1 MRYMRME
8 GRGPEAKQA
17 VKLDAV
23 GSGVTRISIP
33 FRVLFGIVFYLFE
46 INWGLDNLYFPREVT
61 DLAHWSDG
69 LEPTNPLI
77 SHSVTTSSECCA
89 SPDTKLQ

>member
-1 MRYMRME
+1 M
-8 GRGPEAKQA
+8 
-17 VKLDAV
+17 
-23 GSGVTRISIP
+23 ISN
-33 FRVLFGIVFYLFE
+33 LFE

-77 SHSVTTSSECCA
+77 SHSVTTASECYA
-89 SPDTKLQ
+89 SPDTKLQQTISALVTSTVVICF